1 MITFTSIA
9 NEDGFVG
16 APYADGPSATRA
28 HGRRQGFDN
37 TDTYRT
43 ILSFDTSAL
52 PDDAAT
58 TGARLRLTRA
68 SHGGR

>member
-16 APYADGPSATRA
+16 APYADGLSTTV
-28 HGRRQGFDN
+28 HTVGDKGFYN